1 MFTVTKSFKF
11 EAAHQLAHH
20 DGKCAEL
27 HGHSYELTVVLKSR
41 DLQKPILTKD
51 GYQPNP
57 KENMMID
64 FGDISSIVKP
74 LLTIFLDHKF
84 LNETLQTDSPTAEF
98 IAKFCFDNLK
108 QRIPFPLLK
117 AVKIKE
123 TDSTEVIYDET

>member
-11 EAAHQLAHH
+11 EAAHKLAHH
-20 DGKCAEL
+20 DGKCAEI

-98 IAKFCFDNLK
+98 IAKFCFDKLK
-108 QRIPFPLLK
+108 QRMPFPLLK